1 MLRVVAAISSTLTMV
16 KIFDWLRLFED
27 TAFYVLLV
35 GETLFDVRYFLLL
48 LLTTL
53 IMLGVPLVILN
64 SSSQE
69 EKELYDGV
77 FDFWVFDLM
86 YNQYLLSLGEFGL
99 DNFGDHPQASL
110 VFVFFILATFF
121 SQLTM
126 MNMLIAIMGDSFAKV
141 IENKEVNAT
150 KMKLSFLSDM
160 SAVLPMEGSK
170 HQKDCTNLFVAQPTH
185 GDDEEGDE
193 WQGSI
198 SRLVRVIERQGIS
211 LERRLNA
218 QSDKI
223 IAALDENS
231 KKEND

>member
-1 MLRVVAAISSTLTMV
+1 
-16 KIFDWLRLFED
+16 
-27 TAFYVLLV
+27 
-35 GETLFDVRYFLLL
+35 
-48 LLTTL
+48 
-53 IMLGVPLVILN
+53 
-64 SSSQE
+64 
-69 EKELYDGV
+69 
-77 FDFWVFDLM
+77 
-86 YNQYLLSLGEFGL
+86 
-99 DNFGDHPQASL
+99 
-110 VFVFFILATFF
+110 
-121 SQLTM
+121 M